1 MAKLHYTEK
10 FFSLQ
15 GEALYTGVPSV
26 FLRMFGCNFKCKNFG
41 RYEKEFLDSSQ
52 THNPEVVEI
61 IKNIDLYKTFNDL
74 PLVKTGCDSYSSVYP
89 EFKRFVVKETA
100 SELATSLVEM
110 LPTKQWGNNHLV
122 ITGGEPLLGW
132 QRSYPELL
140 DQECMKDL
148 INITFETNGTQ
159 PLSDAF
165 KEYLNSWKSQQTAKP
180 REVLF
185 SVSPKL
191 PCSGEAWEDAINPT
205 TVTSYQQ
212 IGPTYLKFVI
222 SSPQDV
228 IHAQQAVAEFKQA
241 GFTGDVYFMPVA
253 GTTESYAVNAKTV
266 AEYALQNGI
275 RFSDR
280 LHLSL
285 FGNQW
290 GT

>member
-10 FFSLQ
+10 FLSLQ

-41 RYEKEFLDSSQ
+41 RYEQEFLDSSQ

-61 IKNIDLYKTFNDL
+61 IKNIDKYKTFNEL

-100 SELATSLVEM
+100 AELATSLTEL
-110 LPTKQWGNNHLV
+110 LPNKTWGNNHLV
-122 ITGGEPLLGW
+122 ISGGEPLLGW
-132 QRSYPELL
+132 QRAYPELL
-140 DQECMKDL
+140 DQERMQDL
-148 INITFETNGTQ
+148 SNLTFETNGTQ
-159 PLSDAF
+159 PLTDSF
-165 KEYLNSWKSQQTAKP
+165 KEYLKMWVTKKTHKT

-191 PCSGEAWEDAINPT
+191 PCSGELWEDAINPEI
-205 TVTSYQQ
+205 VAEYQQ
-212 IGPTYLKFVI
+212 VGPTYLKFVI
-222 SSPQDV
+222 STAADV
-228 IHAQQAVAEFKQA
+228 GYAQQAIAEYKKA
-241 GFTGDVYFMPVA
+241 GFYGEVYFMPVA
-253 GTTESYAVNAKTV
+253 GTTESYATNAKTV

>member
-10 FFSLQ
+10 FLSLQ

-41 RYEKEFLDSSQ
+41 RYENDILGVND

-61 IKNIDLYKTFNDL
+61 IKNIDQYKTFNEL

-100 SELATSLVEM
+100 SELANSLVEL
-110 LPTKQWGNNHLV
+110 LPSKTWTGNHLV

-132 QRSYPELL
+132 QRAYPELL
-140 DQECMKDL
+140 DQNNMQDL
-148 INITFETNGTQ
+148 ENITFETNGTQ
-159 PLSDAF
+159 RLTDSF
-165 KEYLNSWKSQQTAKP
+165 KEYLVQWVNKPLPAK
-180 REVLF
+180 REIVF

-191 PCSGEAWEDAINPT
+191 PCSGELWEDAINPDIIAD
-205 TVTSYQQ
+205 YQQ
-212 IGPTYLKFVI
+212 YGVTYLKFVI
-222 SSPQDV
+222 SSETDV
-228 IHAQQAVAEFKQA
+228 EHALTAIKEYKQH
-241 GFTGDVYFMPVA
+241 GFTGNVYFMPVA
-253 GTTESYAVNAKTV
+253 GTTESYTVNAKKV
-266 AEYALQNGI
+266 AEYALKHSI